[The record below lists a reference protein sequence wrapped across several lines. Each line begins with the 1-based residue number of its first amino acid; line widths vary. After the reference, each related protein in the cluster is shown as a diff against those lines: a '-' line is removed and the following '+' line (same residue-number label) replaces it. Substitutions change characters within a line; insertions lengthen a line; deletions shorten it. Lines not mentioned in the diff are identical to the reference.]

1 MKKHTVRN
9 ICRGALLAVAICAV
23 GFGVARLD
31 NRSDVIPSAETIEW
45 TGGDV
50 PSRIALGSEV
60 SLPESVDVEY
70 DGKNYT
76 ANGGVIEYPDGRLVE
91 AGGKIS
97 LNENGVY
104 TIKYFFEAGNKN
116 CIAEKKV
123 TVYNDYFGFTVD
135 NGSQIAVSDGENP
148 LWSGK
153 DGLIVDLKEGA
164 EFVYNK
170 PVDLRKA
177 GSDGLT
183 SVIEL
188 DSRLGSFDGDNYV
201 PTAEVSWVKLTD
213 CYNPNL
219 TVELRMGKS
228 VDYKGS
234 LFTGVKSTYQDCTG
248 LDSEG
253 GQFVENLNRLITLD
267 GVNYKVWPNENGYAN
282 KDLPNMQIAMT
293 SGIVWKYDYEKMRFY
308 IEWTSP
314 YDSNKKLITD
324 LDEPII
330 YNKGNLF
337 PGWTTGEVYISVY
350 TENYRSDS
358 ARNEIISIGGE
369 SAKALF
375 TDNQYV
381 DGVAPEITVNAKK
394 TTDTG
399 IMGAVGETVV
409 IPEATATDINLVGGV
424 EVSVYRGYG
433 TEYVSNVSV
442 VDNSFVLS
450 RNDLYTIVYTAKDG
464 AGNVAVETFTVAAI
478 PTAENRSVTLVVDE
492 LKRLNAGEL
501 VTLDYTVK
509 ESLNTSVSNVD
520 VTIYVKSE
528 RESFVL
534 KGVGEF
540 MPRYVGEYEIVYVYS
555 DGIFTYEKSYKVNCR
570 ASSVVS
576 FCDEVMLPRY
586 FVKGFTYAIDG
597 ITAYSY
603 WREEPTEAATDAYV
617 VYDGGSE
624 QKIDDLN
631 HVTITGNESV
641 KFVFK
646 SGDATKTSET
656 VKIVDAAYDE
666 NKIDMSKLFVGNFDA
681 SAESDGKRV
690 QDVTFTSKATS
701 GNNTL
706 SYVNSVSYRN
716 FNFTYKINSGYD
728 NFSALNIILTDK
740 VDSGKTYTIS
750 ILNNGGF
757 ADLSLNG
764 GVSSSL
770 GTDYKFSG
778 AASHSIGYNYAT
790 RKMTLDK
797 KTFTADIELPSGECY
812 IDIQMQGISGESAV
826 KISKINQQQI
836 SGLVYTDK
844 TAPEIY
850 IDDAQGEYGVG
861 ETVTLKVPE
870 FSDVL
875 SGVDYSTVT
884 FAVYCGDG
892 KPAKDVDGNDL
903 IDLKWNEVYQL
914 SLDRITT
921 YNVDY
926 SVRDFAGCT
935 AYGGYL
941 INCVDTTAPTIELNN
956 IKDGETIRIKAGG
969 EVKIDFTV
977 SDDTTPPVELQAYI
991 HLYCEDMYQFVAN
1004 VCRFKNDER
1013 PIDGKYNGKFNI
1025 PVKGTYTAQI
1035 HVYDKAGNHAR
1046 KDVKI
1051 IVE

>member
-1 MKKHTVRN
+1 MKKPTFKS
-9 ICRGALLAVAICAV
+9 ICRNALLAAAICAV
-23 GFGVARLD
+23 CFGFTQLD
-31 NRSDVIPSAETIEW
+31 DRRSVIPSAEIVEW
-45 TGGDV
+45 NSGDI
-50 PSRIALGSEV
+50 PSRVALGEEV
-60 SLPESVDVEY
+60 SLPESVDVVY

-76 ANGGVIEYPDGRLVE
+76 ANDGVVEYPDGRLVE
-91 AGGKIS
+91 TDGKLS
-97 LNENGVY
+97 LNESGVY
-104 TIKYFFEAGNKN
+104 TIKYFFEAENKN

-123 TVYNDYFGFTVD
+123 TVYNDYFDFTVD
-135 NGSQIAVSDGENP
+135 NGSAIVVSDDENT

-188 DSRLGSFDGDNYV
+188 DSRLGSFSDEKYIPD
-201 PTAEVSWVKLTD
+201 AEVTWVKLTD

-219 TVELRMGKS
+219 TVELRMGRS
-228 VDYKGS
+228 VDYSGS

-248 LDSEG
+248 LDPEG
-253 GQFVENLNRLITLD
+253 RLVENLNRLVTID
-267 GVNYKVWPNENGYAN
+267 GVNYKLWPNEEGYAN
-282 KDLPNMQIAMT
+282 ENLPNMESPMS
-293 SGIVWKYDYEKMRFY
+293 SGIVWKYDYEQMRFY
-308 IEWTSP
+308 IEWTGP
-314 YDSNKKLITD
+314 YGSYKKLITD
-324 LDEPII
+324 LDDSAI

-350 TENYRSDS
+350 TENYSKAS

-369 SAKALF
+369 AAKSLF

-381 DGVAPEITVNAKK
+381 DGVAPEIAINAKK

-409 IPEATATDINLVGGV
+409 IPEATATDVNLVGEI

-442 VDNSFVLS
+442 IDNSFVLS

-464 AGNVAVETFTVAAI
+464 AGNVAVETFTVAAVS
-478 PTAENRSVTLVVDE
+478 TAENRSVTLIADE
-492 LKRLNAGEL
+492 LKRLNAGEA
-501 VTLDYTVK
+501 VFLDYTVK
-509 ESLNTSVSNVD
+509 ESLNTSISDVD
-520 VTIYVKSE
+520 VTINVKSE

-534 KGVGEF
+534 KGAGEF
-540 MPRYVGEYEIVYVYS
+540 MPRYAGEYEIVYEYS
-555 DGIFTYEKSYKVNCR
+555 DGIFTYEKSYRVTCR
-570 ASSVVS
+570 VSSVVS
-576 FCDEVMLPRY
+576 FCDEILLPRY

-603 WREEPTEAATDAYV
+603 WRDEPTEAPTDAYV
-617 VYDGGSE
+617 VYDDGNE
-624 QKIDDLN
+624 QKIDNLN
-631 HVTITGNESV
+631 RVTITGEESAR
-641 KFVFK
+641 FVFK
-646 SGDATKTSET
+646 SGDATKTSDT
-656 VKIVDAAYDE
+656 VKIVDVEYAE
-666 NKIDMSKLFVGNFDA
+666 NKIDMGKLFVGNFDVN
-681 SAESDGKRV
+681 AESNGKRT
-690 QDVTFTSKATS
+690 QDITFTSKATT
-701 GNNTL
+701 GDNTL
-706 SYVNSVSYRN
+706 SFVNPVSYRN
-716 FNFTYKINSGYD
+716 FNLTYKINSGYG
-728 NFSALNIILTDK
+728 NFTALNIILTDK
-740 VDSGKTYTIS
+740 IDSSKTYTIG
-750 ILNNGGF
+750 ITNNGGS
-757 ADLSLNG
+757 ANLSLNG
-764 GVSSSL
+764 GVSASL
-770 GTDYKFSG
+770 GTDYKFVG
-778 AASHSIGYNYAT
+778 EASHSIGYDYAT
-790 RKMTLDK
+790 RKLTLDK
-797 KTFTADIELPSGECY
+797 KIFTANIDLPSGECY
-812 IDIQMQGISGESAV
+812 IDIQMQGINGESAI

-836 SGLVYTDK
+836 SGLVFSDK
-844 TAPEIY
+844 TSPEIY
-850 IDDAQGEYGVG
+850 IDDAQGEYGLG

-884 FAVYCGDG
+884 FTIYCGDG

-903 IDLKWNEVYQL
+903 TDLKWNEVYRL

-926 SVRDFAGCT
+926 TVKDFAGCT

-941 INCVDTTAPTIELNN
+941 INCVDTTAPIIDLDN

-969 EVKIDFTV
+969 EVKIAFTV
-977 SDDTTPPVELQAYI
+977 SDDITPPVELQAYI
-991 HLYCEDMYQFVAN
+991 HLYCEDMFQFVAN
-1004 VCRFKNDER
+1004 VGGFKNDDR
-1013 PIDGKYNGKFNI
+1013 PIDGKYNGTFNI
-1025 PVKGTYTAQI
+1025 PVKGAYTAQI

>member
-1 MKKHTVRN
+1 MKKPTFKS
-9 ICRGALLAVAICAV
+9 ICRNALLAAAICAV
-23 GFGVARLD
+23 CFGFTQLD
-31 NRSDVIPSAETIEW
+31 DRRSVIPSAEIVEW
-45 TGGDV
+45 NSGDI
-50 PSRIALGSEV
+50 PSRVALGEEV
-60 SLPESVDVEY
+60 SLPESVDVVY

-76 ANGGVIEYPDGRLVE
+76 ANDGVVEYPDGRLVE
-91 AGGKIS
+91 TDGKLS
-97 LNENGVY
+97 LNESGVY
-104 TIKYFFEAGNKN
+104 TIKYFFEAENKN

-123 TVYNDYFGFTVD
+123 TVYNDYFDFTVD
-135 NGSQIAVSDGENP
+135 NGSAIVVSDDENT

-188 DSRLGSFDGDNYV
+188 DSRLGSFSDEKYIPD
-201 PTAEVSWVKLTD
+201 AEVTWVKLTD

-219 TVELRMGKS
+219 TVELRMGRS
-228 VDYKGS
+228 VDYSGS

-248 LDSEG
+248 LDPEG
-253 GQFVENLNRLITLD
+253 RLVENLNRLVTID
-267 GVNYKVWPNENGYAN
+267 GVNYKLWPNEEGYAN
-282 KDLPNMQIAMT
+282 ENLPNMESPMS
-293 SGIVWKYDYEKMRFY
+293 SGIVWKYDYEQMRFY
-308 IEWTSP
+308 IEWTGP
-314 YDSNKKLITD
+314 YGSYKKLITD
-324 LDEPII
+324 LDDSAI

-350 TENYRSDS
+350 TENYSKAS

-369 SAKALF
+369 AAKSLF

-381 DGVAPEITVNAKK
+381 DGVAPEIAINAKK

-409 IPEATATDINLVGGV
+409 IPEATATDVNLVGEI

-442 VDNSFVLS
+442 IDNSFVLS

-464 AGNVAVETFTVAAI
+464 AGNVAVETFTVAAVS
-478 PTAENRSVTLVVDE
+478 TAENRSVTLIADE
-492 LKRLNAGEL
+492 LKRLNAGEA
-501 VTLDYTVK
+501 VFLDYTVK
-509 ESLNTSVSNVD
+509 ESLNTSISDVD

-534 KGVGEF
+534 KGAGEF
-540 MPRYVGEYEIVYVYS
+540 MPRYAGEYEIVYEYS
-555 DGIFTYEKSYKVNCR
+555 DGIFTYEKSYGVTCR
-570 ASSVVS
+570 VSSVVS
-576 FCDEVMLPRY
+576 FCDEILLPRY

-603 WREEPTEAATDAYV
+603 WRDEPTEAPTDAYV
-617 VYDGGSE
+617 VYDDGNE
-624 QKIDDLN
+624 QKIDNLN
-631 HVTITGNESV
+631 RVTITGEESAR
-641 KFVFK
+641 FVFK
-646 SGDATKTSET
+646 SGDATKTSDT
-656 VKIVDAAYDE
+656 VKIVDVEYAE
-666 NKIDMSKLFVGNFDA
+666 NKIDMGKLFVGNFDVN
-681 SAESDGKRV
+681 AESNGKRT
-690 QDVTFTSKATS
+690 QDITFTSKATT
-701 GNNTL
+701 GDNTL
-706 SYVNSVSYRN
+706 SFVNPVSYRN
-716 FNFTYKINSGYD
+716 FNLTYKINSGYG
-728 NFSALNIILTDK
+728 NFTALNIILTDK
-740 VDSGKTYTIS
+740 IDSSKTYTIG
-750 ILNNGGF
+750 ITNNGGS
-757 ADLSLNG
+757 ANLSLNG
-764 GVSSSL
+764 GVSASL
-770 GTDYKFSG
+770 GTDYKFVG
-778 AASHSIGYNYAT
+778 EASHSIGYDYAT
-790 RKMTLDK
+790 RKLTLDK
-797 KTFTADIELPSGECY
+797 KIFTANIDLPSGECY
-812 IDIQMQGISGESAV
+812 IDIQMQGINGESAI

-836 SGLVYTDK
+836 SGLVFSDK
-844 TAPEIY
+844 TSPEIY
-850 IDDAQGEYGVG
+850 IDDAQGEYGLG

-884 FAVYCGDG
+884 FTIYCGDG

-903 IDLKWNEVYQL
+903 TDLKWNEVYRL

-926 SVRDFAGCT
+926 TVKDFAGCT

-941 INCVDTTAPTIELNN
+941 INCVDTTAPIIDLDN

-969 EVKIDFTV
+969 EVKIAFTV
-977 SDDTTPPVELQAYI
+977 SDDITPPVELQAYI
-991 HLYCEDMYQFVAN
+991 HLYCEDMFQFVAN
-1004 VCRFKNDER
+1004 VGGFKNDER
-1013 PIDGKYNGKFNI
+1013 PLDGKYNGTFNI
-1025 PVKGTYTAQI
+1025 PVKGAYTAQI